1 MRLTSTSSQLLAYA
15 IAHLGGRAGLSAWRW
30 IFIIEGA
37 ATAAISLCAVFL
49 IVDWPEQCRFL
60 SAEEL
65 ALLKKRLA
73 EDGVEEA
80 RMDTL
85 NAQAY
90 RLILTDWKIWL
101 GSFIY
106 VSLPSTADRPYL
118 L

>member
-1 MRLTSTSSQLLAYA
+1 M
-15 IAHLGGRAGLSAWRW
+15 
-30 IFIIEGA
+30 
-37 ATAAISLCAVFL
+37 FL

-90 RLILTDWKIWL
+90 KLILTDWKIWL
-101 GSFIY
+101 GSFVY
-106 VSLPSTADRPYL
+106 VSLPPHPNIPG
-118 L
+118 